1 MVLVPQKWIDKN
13 PAVVQAFV
21 TATRNGW
28 LDYLNRNPAPANALI
43 KKDNPEMTD
52 GLIAQAIAKMKS
64 YGLVLSGD
72 AKTLGLGY
80 MTDARWKTFFDT
92 MSSEGLYPKT
102 LPYKDAYD
110 LRFIH
115 NTPQNFE

>member
-1 MVLVPQKWIDKN
+1 M
-13 PAVVQAFV
+13 

-28 LDYLNRNPAPANALI
+28 LDYLTRNPAPANALI
-43 KKDNPEMTD
+43 KSDNPEMTD
-52 GLIAQAIAKMKS
+52 GLIAQAIQKMKS

-72 AKTLGLGY
+72 AKAFGLGT

-92 MSSEGLYPKT
+92 MSSEGLYPKS
-102 LPYKDAYD
+102 LNYKAAYE
-110 LRFIH
+110 LKFMR